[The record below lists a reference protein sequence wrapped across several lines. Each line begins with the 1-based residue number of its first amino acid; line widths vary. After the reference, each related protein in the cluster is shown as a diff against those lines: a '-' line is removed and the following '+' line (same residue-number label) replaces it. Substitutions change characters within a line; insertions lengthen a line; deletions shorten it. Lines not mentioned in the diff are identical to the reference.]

1 MLSLFNA
8 EVAESDTLAE
18 VYQTD
23 LEEIDYLQLI
33 SLLNRRLVSEV
44 SM

>member
-8 EVAESDTLAE
+8 EVAESDALAE